1 MGTTNLQTATVDL
14 DTKNAIRMQ
23 KKEEKRSKRKTLN
36 ELTALGCWV
45 TLFEKLFIKLLLII
59 LFISINSYSWYG
71 GGPCQFNF

>member
-1 MGTTNLQTATVDL
+1 MDL

-36 ELTALGCWV
+36 ELTALGCWG

-59 LFISINSYSWYG
+59 LFISINIILDMEEALVNLIFKSLYDG
-71 GGPCQFNF
+71 L